1 VADGRLSQPDP
12 LGSARGMTFCNQG
25 VEHHQQ
31 IQIDIGKM
39 NCLHDGDINN
49 ELDLSQS
56 FSDESASSSHSKRR
70 EAGGGSHART

>member
-1 VADGRLSQPDP
+1 
-12 LGSARGMTFCNQG
+12 MTFCNQG

-39 NCLHDGDINN
+39 NCLHDGDTNN

-56 FSDESASSSHSKRR
+56 FSDESHSKRR